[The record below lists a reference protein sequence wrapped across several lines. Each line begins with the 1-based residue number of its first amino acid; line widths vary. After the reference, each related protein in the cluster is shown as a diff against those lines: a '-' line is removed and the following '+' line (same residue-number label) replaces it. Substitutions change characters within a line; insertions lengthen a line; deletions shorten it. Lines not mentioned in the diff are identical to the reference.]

1 MALPKGVP
9 DIGKIPSEPMQPK
22 DGSFSASHE
31 AADVHD
37 GKPPVMDFRIP
48 SEKENYDSLE
58 KAPIAGHE
66 NPGAPS
72 GGGLEKFTNN
82 GKEFKL
88 KGS

>member
-31 AADVHD
+31 AKEGREGA
-37 GKPPVMDFRIP
+37 PPTLDFVIP
-48 SEKENYDSLE
+48 AKKESYDALE
-58 KAPIAGHE
+58 HTPIAGHE
-66 NPGAPS
+66 NPGAPGDGS
-72 GGGLEKFTNN
+72 LEKFTNN